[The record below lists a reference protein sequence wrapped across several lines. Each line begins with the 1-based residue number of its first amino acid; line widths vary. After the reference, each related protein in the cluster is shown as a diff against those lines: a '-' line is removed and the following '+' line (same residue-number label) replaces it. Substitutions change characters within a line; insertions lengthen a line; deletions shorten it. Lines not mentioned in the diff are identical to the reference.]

1 MCSLCG
7 GIKQALKCGMCL
19 FFHATFV
26 ISTLFF
32 LCPSA
37 LDKRLDARVDDMLS
51 AGVIQELRDF
61 HIRYNR
67 QKIQEKR

>member
-1 MCSLCG
+1 
-7 GIKQALKCGMCL
+7 MCL
-19 FFHATFV
+19 YFHATFV
-26 ISTLFF
+26 VSTSFS
-32 LCPSA
+32 PSA

-67 QKIQEKR
+67 QKIQDNK

>member
-7 GIKQALKCGMCL
+7 GIKQALKCGKCL
-19 FFHATFV
+19 YFHATFV
-26 ISTLFF
+26 ISTSF
-32 LCPSA
+32 CPSA
-37 LDKRLDARVDDMLS
+37 LDKRLDARVEDMLS

-67 QKIQEKR
+67 RKIQDNR

>member
-1 MCSLCG
+1 MLFVWGNKTSFGLC
-7 GIKQALKCGMCL
+7 LY
-19 FFHATFV
+19 FHATFV
-26 ISTLFF
+26 VSTSFS
-32 LCPSA
+32 PSA

-67 QKIQEKR
+67 QKIQDNK